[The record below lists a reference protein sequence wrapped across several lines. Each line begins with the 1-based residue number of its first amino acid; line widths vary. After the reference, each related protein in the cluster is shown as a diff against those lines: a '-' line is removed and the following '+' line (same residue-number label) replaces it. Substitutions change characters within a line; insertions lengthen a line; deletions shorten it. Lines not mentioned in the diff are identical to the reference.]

1 MSLDDKPDRPKM
13 SFDGGLL
20 CEANPSIP
28 YRALRPGRKL
38 SSNSILLS
46 DSQISAKQALF
57 GFYAKI
63 TGEPLN

>member
-1 MSLDDKPDRPKM
+1 MSLDDTPDRPET

-20 CEANPSIP
+20 CEANPSNP
-28 YRALRPGRKL
+28 YRALRPGRQL
-38 SSNSILLS
+38 SSNRILLS

-63 TGEPLN
+63 TGEPLS